1 MYTHSISKHF
11 SARMNSWLHLFLLPY
26 FPKFQKGH
34 DLNKTM
40 LSHSVVSGSLQPT
53 RLLCSWNFP
62 GKNVGVGC
70 HFLLQRIFLT
80 QGFEQPSPASVSC
93 TAGGLFTQLSHEAC
107 KLRCFSCVWLFV
119 FLWTMALQAPLSV
132 GFSWQEYWSGLPFP
146 SPGIFPTQRLNL
158 LCLLYWQLGSLLLG
172 SPRKPQAIKQLSAI
186 IIIHNSL
193 PQNAVSLH
201 DW

>member
-11 SARMNSWLHLFLLPY
+11 SARMNSWLHLFSLPY

-53 RLLCSWNFP
+53 RLLCPWNFP

-80 QGFEQPSPASVSC
+80 QGFEQPSPTSVSC
-93 TAGGLFTQLSHEAC
+93 TAGELFTQLSHEAC
-107 KLRCFSCVWLFV
+107 KLRCWLFV
-119 FLWTMALQAPLSV
+119 FSQLFSQSV
-132 GFSWQEYWSGLPFP
+132 VSDSLCSYGPWP
-146 SPGIFPTQRLNL
+146 IRL
-158 LCLLYWQLGSLLLG
+158 LCLWD
-172 SPRKPQAIKQLSAI
+172 SPGKNTGVGC
-186 IIIHNSL
+186 HSL
-193 PQNAVSLH
+193 PQRSSQPRDWTFYVSCIGSWDLYY
-201 DW
+201 